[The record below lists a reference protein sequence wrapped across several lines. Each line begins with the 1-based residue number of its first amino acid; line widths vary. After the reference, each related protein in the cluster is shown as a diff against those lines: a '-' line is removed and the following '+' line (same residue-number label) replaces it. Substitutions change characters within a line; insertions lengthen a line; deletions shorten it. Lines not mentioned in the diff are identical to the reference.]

1 MKTYIEIAVRA
12 FPVKVKDERNGRLSS
27 DAIILEKS
35 RLQAAQ
41 LVGIDS
47 KELIYRIYN
56 RQGFKVLEIG
66 KPVKRDITIDLE
78 QIYTQGNKT
87 GNQESTWYE

>member
-12 FPVKVKDERNGRLSS
+12 FPVKVKDERNGQLSS

-78 QIYTQGNKT
+78 QIYTQRTKT